1 MARILLAGYF
11 GCGNI
16 GDDAILLGTVEGLR
30 QSPHEFAALS
40 GSPEETYRIHGIN
53 AYPRKDMKAVHK
65 ALSTRD
71 ALVFAGGS
79 IFQDVTSLRSVY
91 YYANLVKTAKGMG
104 KKVIMVGQGVGP
116 VNRFFGKRW
125 TASAFS
131 QADAIVVR
139 DPASAALLS
148 KLGVKKKV
156 RLAADPAFL
165 LPPVASADE
174 GQGFA
179 LGNMKAVGLAPR
191 PFGKKTPQVIEL
203 FGGLARLLFQ
213 ANVMPYLIEMDRNA
227 DRALI
232 DAIEKQQGGKIPDLR
247 KIHSPI
253 DMQKRLSRMDA
264 VIAMRLHA
272 GILAS
277 TVGVPPYM
285 VSYDPKVA
293 AFAKMLEFNAVSELD
308 NTTPQRLF
316 DGFMVFQK
324 SRERNV
330 ALLQSKTEEF
340 VKLATVNIDAI
351 LEAL

>member
-1 MARILLAGYF
+1 MAKILLAGYF

-30 QSPHEFAALS
+30 PSPHEFAVLS
-40 GSPEETYRIHGIN
+40 GSPEETYRLHGIP
-53 AYPRKDMKAVHK
+53 AYPRKDMKAVHQ
-65 ALSTRD
+65 ALSSRD

-91 YYANLVKTAKGMG
+91 YYANLVKIAKGMN
-104 KKVIMVGQGVGP
+104 KKVILVGQGVGP

-125 TASAFS
+125 TAAAFS

-148 KLGVKKKV
+148 QLGVKKKV

-165 LPPVASADE
+165 LPPPATADD

-179 LGNMKAVGLAPR
+179 LGDMKAVGLAPR
-191 PFGKKTPQVIEL
+191 PFGKQTLQVVEL

-213 ANVMPYLIEMDRNA
+213 ANMMPYLIEMDRSA

-247 KIHSPI
+247 KIASPI

-272 GILAS
+272 GILAT

-285 VSYDPKVA
+285 VSYDPKVT
-293 AFAKMLEFNAVSELD
+293 AFAKMLEFNAVSELGK
-308 NTTPQRLF
+308 TTPQRLF
-316 DGFMVFQK
+316 DGFMAFQK
-324 SRERNV
+324 SRERNA
-330 ALLQSKTEEF
+330 ALLRSKNEEF
-340 VKLATVNIDAI
+340 VRLAKVNIDAI